1 MTAVRENVSTRSVP
15 SHRRLVV
22 IADDNDGFRSRISNE
37 LRDLGYAIL
46 EARDGLETL
55 GILRD
60 IRPDALITDLEMPEL
75 DGLGVCRTLR
85 ELRAF
90 DSMPLILC
98 TAAPRDD
105 DRVVATKILVGTTIV
120 QKPVE
125 AAELAAIVE
134 DLLDVPMLALRGW
147 ALPAG
152 ARREAS
158 AAGR

>member
-1 MTAVRENVSTRSVP
+1 MTPVRENTP
-15 SHRRLVV
+15 ARRTPPPRRVLV
-22 IADDNDGFRSRISNE
+22 IADDNDSFRTRLSAE
-37 LRDLGYAIL
+37 LRHLGFAIL
-46 EARDGLETL
+46 EARDGEEALA
-55 GILRD
+55 IMRD
-60 IRPDALITDLEMPEL
+60 IRPDALITDLEMPGL
-75 DGLGVCRTLR
+75 DGLSVCRTLR

-120 QKPVE
+120 QKPVDG
-125 AAELAAIVE
+125 AELAAIVE

-152 ARREAS
+152 ARRETS